1 ANWTVQRLPKDAE
14 WGRLPAIKYTTMPF
28 KRNTWLN
35 IYEVGET
42 ELNDLKF
49 ALALASISNQ
59 PSGSAKPQID
69 YSKYVYNLVET
80 PYELPNVPVDKNADI
95 HIWGFSTGVKARM
108 FGDAVVKYDLGTISV
123 PKSVI
128 PTYDFNGSAQLFL
141 PHCDPV
147 DIDLNYV
154 FGYNIR
160 IEYLF
165 NLTSGIVVVNIY
177 CDNPALREGALV
189 SKEVDWGVQIP
200 WDATDWNGITRTE

>member
-1 ANWTVQRLPKDAE
+1 
-14 WGRLPAIKYTTMPF
+14 
-28 KRNTWLN
+28 
-35 IYEVGET
+35 
-42 ELNDLKF
+42 
-49 ALALASISNQ
+49 
-59 PSGSAKPQID
+59 
-69 YSKYVYNLVET
+69 
-80 PYELPNVPVDKNADI
+80 LPNVPVDKNADI

-200 WDATDWNGITRTE
+200 WDATDWNGITRTELPLEGDNGILTAYIEYKRTKTVPANMFTIPILTNEALPVNQKGYYEVEDLKFITPLN